1 MTIQNKIL
9 LLLLLIVATFV
20 GGLTLLKVSEKAKS
34 KAIADTRA
42 AERSRIFDE
51 FLEQRGDQLK
61 VLIEDVPIS
70 DGIVRAVVKGDKSW
84 ADENITDETLTS
96 YGANAI
102 WIYRSDHSLFFSRNN
117 RYADEL
123 KDLPL
128 PREAFDAL
136 FTKKRT
142 CHFFIRVPKGWMEI
156 RGSTIHPSRDR
167 FRETE
172 PQGTFF
178 VGQFWIDENIRRM
191 ALFTDYSIKIVP
203 RESTATPVRSE
214 EEQGHIQFSRTL
226 PGWNGK
232 AVAEIL
238 VEHDSPIIRELNL
251 ASRRQFQYLIGFAVV
266 LFLLLATCLIYWVR
280 RPLQLISENL
290 EAANPDGLNVLSAE
304 SNEFGKLAQL
314 ILKFRRTED
323 ALHKTEEELR
333 HAHKLEAVGRL
344 AGGIAHD
351 FNNLLTAIIG
361 YSELLVKKFQNDAST
376 LEWAGLIHKAG
387 EQAASLTRQ
396 LLAFSRKQLLQ
407 PRILDLNA
415 LVVDMEKLLRRVIG
429 EHINVAIQVG
439 AKESRILADPTQ
451 LEQII
456 LNLGVN
462 ARDAMPAGGTV
473 SIFTSNVELDAA
485 NITARGM
492 ELAPG
497 PFVVLAVT
505 DTGMGMTEETKA
517 HIFEP
522 FFTTKG
528 LGKGTGLGLA
538 TVYGITRQS
547 GGSITVDT
555 EIGKGTTFSI
565 YLPCQTAAVEPLAA
579 VLPAVES
586 NQNSETILVVE
597 DEEVVRQ
604 LICAVLKDAGYFILE
619 ANCPSEAIRIVQQQD
634 VPIHLI
640 VTDVVMPEM
649 HGPALVQAL
658 LELQPQLKT
667 LYVSGY
673 SENDISDQGVIDRG
687 LEVLQKPFKPQALI
701 QRVRDILDQPL
712 KINPGKPPG
721 GR

>member
-20 GGLTLLKVSEKAKS
+20 GGLTLLKVSEKAKF
-34 KAIADTRA
+34 KAIADSRA

-51 FLEQRGDQLK
+51 FLGQRGDQLK

-70 DGIVRAVVKGDKSW
+70 DGMVRAVVKGDKSW

-102 WIYRSDHSLFFSRNN
+102 WIYRPDHSLFFSRNN

-128 PREAFDAL
+128 PREAFDTL
-136 FTKKRT
+136 FATKERT
-142 CHFFIRVPKGWMEI
+142 CHFFIRVPQGWMEI
-156 RGSTIHPSRDR
+156 RGGTIHPSRDR
-167 FRETE
+167 FRETA
-172 PQGTFF
+172 PQGSFF

-191 ALFTDYSIKIVP
+191 ALFTEYTIKIVP
-203 RESTATPVRSE
+203 RESTATPVKSE
-214 EEQGHIQFSRTL
+214 EEQGRIQFSRPL
-226 PGWNGK
+226 QGWNGK
-232 AVAEIL
+232 PVAEIF
-238 VEHDSPIIRELNL
+238 VEHDSPIIRELNR
-251 ASRRQFQYLIGFAVV
+251 ASQRQFQYLIGFAAI
-266 LFLLLATCLIYWVR
+266 LFLLLAICLIYWVR
-280 RPLQLISENL
+280 RPLHLISENL
-290 EAANPDGLNVLSAE
+290 EAANPDGLNILRDE
-304 SNEFGKLAQL
+304 PNEFGKLAQL

-323 ALHKTEEELR
+323 ALHETEEQLR

-361 YSELLVKKFQNDAST
+361 YSELLVNKFRNDGSA

-415 LVVDMEKLLRRVIG
+415 LVVDMEKLLGRVIG
-429 EHINVAIQVG
+429 EHIHVAIHVG
-439 AKESRILADPTQ
+439 AEESRILADPSQ

-473 SIFTSNVELDAA
+473 TITTSNMELDSKTIA
-485 NITARGM
+485 ARGM
-492 ELAPG
+492 DLAPG
-497 PFVVLAVT
+497 RFVLLAVT
-505 DTGMGMTEETKA
+505 DTGQGMTAETKA

-565 YLPCQTAAVEPLAA
+565 YLPCQTAAVEVLTAA
-579 VLPAVES
+579 PSAIES
-586 NQNSETILVVE
+586 RQNSETILVVE
-597 DEEVVRQ
+597 DEEVVRE
-604 LICAVLKDAGYFILE
+604 LICAVLRDAGYFILS
-619 ANCPSEAIRIVQQQD
+619 AHCPSEAIRVVQQHG

-649 HGPALVQAL
+649 HGPALVRAL
-658 LELQPQLKT
+658 AALQPQMKT
-667 LYVSGY
+667 LFVSGY
-673 SENDISDQGVIDRG
+673 SENDISDQGVIDRN
-687 LEVLQKPFKPQALI
+687 LQVLQKPFKPQTLV
-701 QRVRDILDQPL
+701 QRIREILDQPP
-712 KINPGKPPG
+712 KIIPE
-721 GR
+721 